1 MHMSVRYA
9 NHTREPYEYINVE
22 FDTIMLDDLTLR
34 TVYFNDEQWHK
45 MPEGTYWQWDR
56 LYYVAKYIHNTLYK
70 DAGEAGMTADEI
82 LYELEVLT
90 RQVLSLRKD
99 REFENPGR
107 NV

>member
-1 MHMSVRYA
+1 MRMSVRYA
-9 NHTREPYEYINVE
+9 NHIREPYEYIDVE
-22 FDTIMLDDLTLR
+22 FDTIFTDDPSMR

-45 MPEGTYWQWDR
+45 KPEGSYWQWDR

-70 DAGEAGMTADEI
+70 DAGNAGMTTDEI
-82 LYELEVLT
+82 LCELEVLT
-90 RQVLSLRKD
+90 RQLLLLRKN